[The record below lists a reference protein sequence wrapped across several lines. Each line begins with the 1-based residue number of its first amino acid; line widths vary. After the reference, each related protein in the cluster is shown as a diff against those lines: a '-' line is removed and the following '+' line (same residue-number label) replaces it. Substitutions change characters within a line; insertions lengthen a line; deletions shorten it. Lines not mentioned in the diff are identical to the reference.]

1 MKNIK
6 ILWTQPTKSG
16 LGDRCCDLLF
26 VYAYAAMLN
35 GELYTDWPEFEIKDR
50 DTSHRKLDIQLC
62 NILKYIKFPEKIH
75 FTKANDSKG
84 MDILFDFYVGG
95 GLSLESFYNK
105 YVEKRFSLTEF
116 EVSVKNASQQFEFS
130 QEVNDYLSNLPKSF
144 ASLHVRRGDKV
155 RKGNWNDGYFINDNE
170 LEHLDSITIKAI
182 DMYYNLGYKYLFI
195 CGDEDEKKK
204 PFIDYANSKNLK
216 TFVTP
221 EMPKWIE
228 TYFDIATMSKSDMIV
243 ASQRHSSFAKFPSL
257 ISNCKFF
264 TVFDLEQFKLI

>member
-1 MKNIK
+1 MEK
-6 ILWTQPTKSG
+6 IYM
-16 LGDRCCDLLF
+16 DH
-26 VYAYAAMLN
+26 N
-35 GELYTDWPEFEIKDR
+35 
-50 DTSHRKLDIQLC
+50 IQLC